1 MGRMQILLILL
12 IVAAAA
18 ATLYVLVRGV
28 VGMAQG
34 STALNSERSQKLMQK
49 RVIYQ
54 AAALMF
60 AVLIMMVGRSA

>member
-1 MGRMQILLILL
+1 MQILLILL
-12 IVAAAA
+12 IATAAA

-28 VGMAQG
+28 IGMAQG
-34 STALNSERSQKLMQK
+34 SSRLNAERSQKLMQK

-60 AVLIMMVGRSA
+60 AMLILLVGRTA